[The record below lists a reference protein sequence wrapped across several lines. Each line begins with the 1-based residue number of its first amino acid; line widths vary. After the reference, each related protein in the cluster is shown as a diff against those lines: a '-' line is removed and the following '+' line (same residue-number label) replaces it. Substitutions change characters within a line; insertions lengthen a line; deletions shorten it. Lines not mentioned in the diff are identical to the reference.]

1 MSLSNACDDFVP
13 CQYSIILAMLSDI
26 ALDAYDIDTVASQ
39 AKNAGAT
46 NGQARWPKKS
56 AQFVLNLLSN
66 AEANAKV
73 SHALSR
79 IMHRSRIGRPVC
91 IDTKAF
97 I

>member
-1 MSLSNACDDFVP
+1 L
-13 CQYSIILAMLSDI
+13 LSDI
-26 ALDAYDIDTVASQ
+26 ALDAYDIGTVASQ

-66 AEANAKV
+66 AEANAEV
-73 SHALSR
+73 SHALSPF
-79 IMHRSRIGRPVC
+79 MHRSRIGMPVC